1 MVVSA
6 LSQVLIKE
14 ISFSS
19 SMTTHINYSVPV
31 AISTTVVPKEDLMA
45 FDTVWPDIVRDLD
58 AFVKK
63 KDVDQLAQDW
73 MTRALQYNVPR
84 GKKNR
89 GLATLVAY
97 KMLSTD
103 HSEEQI
109 RRAHILGWC
118 VELVNNN

>member
-45 FDTVWPDIVRDLD
+45 FDTVWPDIVRELD

>member
-1 MVVSA
+1 
-6 LSQVLIKE
+6 
-14 ISFSS
+14 
-19 SMTTHINYSVPV
+19 MTTHINYSVPV

-45 FDTVWPDIVRDLD
+45 FDTVWPDIVRELD